1 MSPHHSDQMSQ
12 RSQVSRVALCMSKV
26 KVLWVSECVTRSP
39 IELFWTAKNSKFPF
53 SNNNNSCVQIAICLM
68 AASETLFWMC
78 IGFLII
84 CIFVCLF
91 EFVVRLSKLLPSL
104 LFEFPPSSRL
114 ARSISWIQIE
124 DSKNSF
130 SSLKVY
136 SAHMARAMKTYILMR
151 WQQKMYHPHKH
162 STPHAHRCIRV
173 LCKNAGW

>member
-1 MSPHHSDQMSQ
+1 MKTANSLLPPTTTHVY
-12 RSQVSRVALCMSKV
+12 R
-26 KVLWVSECVTRSP
+26 LWYVWWQLLKLP
-39 IELFWTAKNSKFPF
+39 LYF
-53 SNNNNSCVQIAICLM
+53 
-68 AASETLFWMC
+68 LFWMC

-114 ARSISWIQIE
+114 ARSISGIQIE